1 VAAPA
6 ADLYT
11 SPLFLGRR
19 RFVER
24 SCDRWFILSALHGL
38 LRPDEVIEP
47 YDVSLVS
54 ARAPER
60 RAWARQVLKALDAEL
75 GDLAGT
81 TFEVHAGAAYRD
93 FGLVEGLRRRSAEV
107 VVPAEG
113 LSQGRQLAFYAGTP
127 EPGVEPTSLPRSPR
141 PPAPPGAGYAPL
153 GEWLSAFDG
162 RQVSTTFVE
171 LERLLARP
179 LPASARTHRAWWAN
193 NDRSPQARA
202 WLGAGWRVAVVDR
215 DAGRVTFTR
224 SS

>member
-127 EPGVEPTSLPRSPR
+127 EAQPRPSSLPPR
-141 PPAPPGAGYAPL
+141 QASGNRAGYAPL
-153 GEWLSAFDG
+153 AEWLSASAE

-171 LERLLARP
+171 LGRLLARP
-179 LPASARTHRAWWAN
+179 LPASARALRAWWAN

-202 WLGAGWRVAVVDR
+202 WLGAGWRVAAVER